1 MKDKLKVEKLI
12 AELKIQATT
21 SRELKI
27 IEEREKKLNEEFPKV
42 EIIDEKHQKFN
53 GHIYTR
59 ATLGHYFYTEPIHRA
74 VYEFYNGCVVSSE
87 KYDIHHKDLDK
98 SNNGISNLQLLTKSE
113 HGRIHRLIDKKNF
126 TGICANC
133 GKEFKSRNKS
143 TKFCSKECRRNTKF
157 SHYYEERICKV
168 CGKKFNVRKD
178 SKTTCCSV
186 ECASYSSCMKLSY
199 DDVRYI
205 RKNYKPGDREFG
217 VVALAKKF
225 NVGVMTISRVVNNE
239 SYKNVK

>member
-1 MKDKLKVEKLI
+1 MKDNSKVEKLI

-21 SRELKI
+21 PYELKI
-27 IEEREKKLNEEFPKV
+27 IEECEKKLNNEFPKV
-42 EIIDEKHQKFN
+42 EIIDDTHQKFN

-59 ATLGHYFYTEPIHRA
+59 ATRGHYFYTEPLHRA
-74 VYEFYNGCVVSSE
+74 VFEFYSGCVISSDD
-87 KYDIHHKDLDK
+87 YAVHHIDCDK
-98 SNNGISNLQLLTKSE
+98 SNNDISNLQLLTHSE
-113 HGRIHRLIDKKNF
+113 HARLHRKIDKKLF

-143 TKFCSKECRRNTKF
+143 TKFCSKECRRQTKF
-157 SHYYEERICKV
+157 THYYEERICKV

-178 SKTTCCSV
+178 AKTTCCSV

-217 VVALAKKF
+217 VAALAKKF
-225 NVGVMTISRVVNNE
+225 NVGAMTISRVVNNE